1 MHYIITIALA
11 ASAATLA
18 FMIASALPHWLLT
31 TISAIVILK
40 MVGQFFTRLQRN
52 RHSDH
57 HQAQNDQ

>member
-31 TISAIVILK
+31 TITAIVMLK
-40 MVGQFFTRLQRN
+40 IAGQFFTRLQRN
-52 RHSDH
+52 RPDH
-57 HQAQNDQ
+57 HAQAQNDQ